1 MPGIDHSRNSEVK
14 GKATRTLAKAT
25 EVQVRISMS
34 DRHFFLLRRLIKQ
47 CSFIDYD
54 WISDVLSYQTT
65 LVIPNK
71 IQLGLRPS

>member
-1 MPGIDHSRNSEVK
+1 
-14 GKATRTLAKAT
+14 
-25 EVQVRISMS
+25 MS

-71 IQLGLRPS
+71 IQLGLRTS